1 MNAKGAQVELSF
13 ANTMHE
19 LDPTNCDGSGSEAFQ
34 AKHGAQP
41 GLYVAMVLL
50 DQIVQVFRR
59 AKLRQFWKRSLLF

>member
-50 DQIVQVFRR
+50 DQIVQVF
-59 AKLRQFWKRSLLF
+59 